1 MIEKCLGSSIS
12 TTIHLDNAL
21 NIFHGDCTS
30 NADLLPYPALIATNL
45 DSSNQFKRVR
55 STLILCVPPQ
65 VHSLS
70 RAPSRFCCDVEQHW
84 RNKLFVAAVAVSS
97 LVRSDSSRQPV
108 GLFFQFLCVATANA
122 SLACCCCSIVTVVTL
137 RPMLPIYA
145 LDCECTPSI
154 TPNLPPSYW
163 YPMSTAAI

>member
-55 STLILCVPPQ
+55 STLILCVPLQ

-70 RAPSRFCCDVEQHW
+70 REPSRFCCDVEQHW
-84 RNKLFVAAVAVSS
+84 RNKLFVAAVTVSS

-108 GLFFQFLCVATANA
+108 GLLFSV
-122 SLACCCCSIVTVVTL
+122 SLRRDCKRKFGLLLFNSYCSDAQIYVTDIRVRL
-137 RPMLPIYA
+137 
-145 LDCECTPSI
+145 
-154 TPNLPPSYW
+154 
-163 YPMSTAAI
+163 